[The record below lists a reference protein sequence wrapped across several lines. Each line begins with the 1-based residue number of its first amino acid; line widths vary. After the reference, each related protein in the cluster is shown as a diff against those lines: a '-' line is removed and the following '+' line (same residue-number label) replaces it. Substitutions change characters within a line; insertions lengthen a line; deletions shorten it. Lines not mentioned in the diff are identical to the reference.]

1 MILEQVKKLA
11 TKVLVRFKGKD
22 YLPDGPIRFGW
33 HMHHDLLVEPL
44 IEPIRDRVRWIMYHK
59 CAEEIPIRLKWMRP
73 VEGALPEP
81 CVAKAREYCKARAAE
96 KKVWAKSSLAFSRL
110 AHTRE
115 KARDERQWMKNN
127 DEVWAEYTKA
137 RDRVWDASDEYKRT
151 VVECSEEI
159 TRLHAVECPGAPW
172 DGNEMVFA
180 AEAAKEEE

>member
-33 HMHHDLLVEPL
+33 HIHHDFLVEPL
-44 IEPIRDRVRWIMYHK
+44 IEPIRNRVRWIMYHK

-81 CVAKAREYCKARAAE
+81 CVAKAREYCKARATE
-96 KKVWAKSSLAFSRL
+96 KKAWAK
-110 AHTRE
+110 RE

-127 DEVWAEYTKA
+127 DEAWAEYTKA

-151 VVECSEEI
+151 VAEYSEEI

-180 AEAAKEEE
+180 ADAAGGKWCVHWIN